1 MFADIPAF
9 YSVSCR
15 GPPNQSES
23 QKSRLIGGT
32 HNEWEPPKTKKRQIQ
47 SIHPDLADG
56 RFYPLFPDGQGMAHH
71 MKITGE
77 MYVLLDSIELEYLS
91 SGTGILSNSVGVA
104 LHSD

>member
-1 MFADIPAF
+1 
-9 YSVSCR
+9 
-15 GPPNQSES
+15 
-23 QKSRLIGGT
+23 
-32 HNEWEPPKTKKRQIQ
+32 
-47 SIHPDLADG
+47 
-56 RFYPLFPDGQGMAHH
+56 